1 MESWWGGSDRVD
13 STRQYGSR
21 DKFVRFC
28 GRLDVRAV
36 YMMMMGSVQGEGEAT
51 VAEKGKA
58 VRADEAESSKV
69 LPTPPFG
76 PSDYAYHQLQQTK
89 IDTG

>member
-1 MESWWGGSDRVD
+1 M
-13 STRQYGSR
+13 
-21 DKFVRFC
+21 
-28 GRLDVRAV
+28 LRAV